1 MTREE
6 TKKILLIL
14 KTNYPQSFKNW
25 DKERITMFI
34 DLWTEAFKNDDVNQV
49 IKAVKHIIYTDIR
62 EFVPNIAQVKNV
74 MFESC
79 SNFQVDVNQ
88 VWDLVLKNA
97 KCDIQQAT
105 MNYKKLPANIQN
117 VISPYFLSELG
128 YSNKEQVGYK
138 RTEFERKYKEVLER
152 DKKLYLSGEISIQ
165 QLEDRSTKPMLET
178 RGEMKSIQMLMKG
191 EQKW

>member
-1 MTREE
+1 MTFEDTR
-6 TKKILLIL
+6 KILTIL
-14 KTNYPQSFKNW
+14 KTTYPQSFKDWN
-25 DKERITMFI
+25 KEQGDLFL
-34 DLWTEAFKNDDVNQV
+34 DLWSEAFKNDDVNQV

-62 EFVPNIAQVKNV
+62 EFAPNIAQVKNV

-79 SNFQVDVNQ
+79 SNFQIDVNQ
-88 VWDLVLKNA
+88 AWELVLRNA

-105 MNYKKLPANIQN
+105 MNYKKLPADIQN
-117 VISPYFLSELG
+117 VISPYYLSELG

-138 RTEFERKYKEVLER
+138 ITEFERKYKEVLEK

-191 EQKW
+191 E